1 MSQTVE
7 NETLSLL
14 TPPPQERLDSWLKEI
29 YGKPITIEKRHLLR
43 HRDLSYVERLW
54 LKDAMPQTLIYKVV
68 LPPWDVEQDLH
79 EHILI
84 PSVSN
89 SARLYLS
96 GTYQGTTALFMEDL
110 GEKAL
115 LDSLDSHPE
124 LPTRL
129 GTELAK
135 LHRAFT
141 YRIAEVKDTG
151 VLRSLLP
158 ADFQTLSNEITDEL
172 HNWTLINEAE
182 NKLLREAGKVLSEK
196 FADEPVSLV
205 HGDLYAENILFDGE
219 HLFII
224 DWSWFTKI
232 SSPILDLATLSME
245 HFKNGKLADHRE
257 EIIEAYCL
265 EYSRNQQEIYDKLP
279 YAELLGRLLFLEW
292 LVERRRRG
300 IMGTTV
306 GPVEIL
312 IASLVKELC
321 MRFEAVH
328 SPKEKS

>member
-1 MSQTVE
+1 ME
-7 NETLSLL
+7 NETLNLL
-14 TPPPQERLDSWLKEI
+14 IPPPQEWLDNWLSEM
-29 YGKPITIEKRHLLR
+29 YGKRVEIEKRQLLR
-43 HRDLSYVERLW
+43 HRDLSFVERLW
-54 LKDAMPQTLIYKVV
+54 LKDAMPKSLIYKVV

-110 GEKAL
+110 GEQTFT
-115 LDSLDSHPE
+115 DSLLKYPG
-124 LPTRL
+124 LPVRL

-141 YRIAEVKDTG
+141 YRIAEVKETG
-151 VLRSLLP
+151 VLRILMPDGFAELASEI
-158 ADFQTLSNEITDEL
+158 ADELSNWNLIEKSDKDTMLEL
-172 HNWTLINEAE
+172 GETIA
-182 NKLLREAGKVLSEK
+182 RE

-205 HGDLYAENILFDGE
+205 HGDLYAENVLFDGE

-224 DWSWFTKI
+224 DWSWFTRI
-232 SSPILDLATLSME
+232 STPILDLATLSMD
-245 HFKNGKLADHRE
+245 HFKNGALVKHRA

-265 EYSRNQQEIYDKLP
+265 EYSRNQKEIYKRLP
-279 YAELLGRLLFLEW
+279 LAELASRLLFLEW

-312 IASLVKELC
+312 IQSLLKELC
-321 MRFEAVH
+321 MRFQEC
-328 SPKEKS
+328 KETQTP

>member
-1 MSQTVE
+1 ME
-7 NETLSLL
+7 NETLNLM
-14 TPPPQERLDSWLKEI
+14 TPPPQERLDGWLAEM
-29 YGKPITIEKRHLLR
+29 YGKSVTIRQRKLLR
-43 HRDLSYVERLW
+43 HRDLSYVERLYI
-54 LKDAMPQTLIYKVV
+54 DAAMPPTLIYKVV

-84 PSVSN
+84 PQVSN

-96 GTYQGTTALFMEDL
+96 GTYNNSTAMLMEDL
-110 GEKAL
+110 GQTTF
-115 LDSLDSHPE
+115 LDSLAEHHE
-124 LPTRL
+124 LPHRV

-141 YRIAEVKDTG
+141 YRIAEVKETG

-158 ADFQTLSNEITDEL
+158 ADFAGLSAEIADEL
-172 HNWTLINEAE
+172 YNWNIVSDEQRS
-182 NKLLREAGKVLSEK
+182 LLVDLGKKIADK

-205 HGDLYAENILFDGE
+205 HGDLYAENLLFDGE

-232 SSPILDLATLSME
+232 STPILDLATLSME
-245 HFKNGKLADHRE
+245 HFKNGALAERRAE
-257 EIIEAYCL
+257 LIEAYCL
-265 EYSRNQQEIYDKLP
+265 EYSRNLQDTYAKLP
-279 YAELLGRLLFLEW
+279 WAELLGRLLFLEW

-312 IASLVKELC
+312 IGTVLKELQ
-321 MRFEAVH
+321 MRLESCAG
-328 SPKEKS
+328 